1 MDISIDA
8 EMEAELILRVFI
20 AAVLGGGIGLQRGI
34 AKKPAG
40 VRTHALICMGA
51 ALFTAVAEG
60 FETVTGFDPSR
71 IAAGVVTGIGF
82 VGAGV
87 ILRSE
92 TGRIEGVTT
101 AASIWAT
108 AAIGVTIGTGLY
120 IIGTFTA
127 VLAGTIL
134 AFRRLM
140 QKNSD

>member
-1 MDISIDA
+1 MDFSIDA
-8 EMEAELILRVFI
+8 EMEAEIILRVFV
-20 AAVLGGGIGLQRGI
+20 AAVLGGGIGLQRGL

-40 VRTHALICMGA
+40 IRTHALICLGA
-51 ALFTAVAEG
+51 ALFTSLAEG

-108 AAIGVTIGTGLY
+108 AAVGVAIGTGLY
-120 IIGTFTA
+120 LVGIFAA
-127 VLAGTIL
+127 VLSGTIM
-134 AFRRLM
+134 AVRLLL
-140 QKNSD
+140 QKNSK

>member
-1 MDISIDA
+1 MDFAVDA
-8 EMEAELILRVFI
+8 ELEAEIILRVFV
-20 AAVLGGGIGLQRGI
+20 AAVLGGGIGLQRGL
-34 AKKPAG
+34 ARKPAG
-40 VRTHALICMGA
+40 IRTHALICLGA

-60 FETVTGFDPSR
+60 FDLVTGFDPSR

-92 TGRIEGVTT
+92 QGRIEGVTT

-108 AAIGVTIGTGLY
+108 AAVGIAIGTGLY

-134 AFRRLM
+134 AIRM
-140 QKNSD
+140 HKDDS